1 MYDSSPSNYHCAS
14 ARLGPARGQALRGGS
29 IAGLRETLWQEIGA
43 LRSWTLVLFDDARMA
58 AQMRIVGSASKL
70 QAIEWESAS
79 NE

>member
-1 MYDSSPSNYHCAS
+1 MPVLGS
-14 ARLGPARGQALRGGS
+14 ALLAGQALRGGS

-58 AQMRIVGSASKL
+58 AQMRIVGSASKKL